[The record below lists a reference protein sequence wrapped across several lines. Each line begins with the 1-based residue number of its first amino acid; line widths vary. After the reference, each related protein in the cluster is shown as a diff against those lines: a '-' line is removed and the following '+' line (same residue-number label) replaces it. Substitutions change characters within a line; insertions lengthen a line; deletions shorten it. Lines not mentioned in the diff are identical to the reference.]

1 MDESTDVTAVVSEE
15 QPAISHDEYLELVSM
30 RQSLLELKAQKS
42 DVLEFVNVA
51 QQYAAQLQQAQQQLN
66 VINEA
71 LSENTAAL
79 QERMKEIVEP
89 LGVSGEFTITDTEPH
104 YIVANQ
110 FDLINKKQA
119 FSLLFLCLNYWKE
132 RLTSYNSHSI
142 R

>member
-1 MDESTDVTAVVSEE
+1 
-15 QPAISHDEYLELVSM
+15 M
-30 RQSLLELKAQKS
+30 RQSMLELKAQKS

-66 VINEA
+66 SINEA

-104 YIVANQ
+104 FIVPNA
-110 FDLINKKQA
+110 
-119 FSLLFLCLNYWKE
+119 
-132 RLTSYNSHSI
+132 
-142 R
+142 